1 MRGRRMEMAE
11 RKILEVVPA
20 YGRKY
25 TTTAIAEREFH
36 DGKDFM
42 MVNGGYNGSY
52 MSIRDAARIKND
64 GYAEIHIYTDT
75 RREIRTVHV
84 L

>member
-1 MRGRRMEMAE
+1 MAE
-11 RKILEVVPA
+11 QKVLQVVPA

-25 TTTAIAEREFH
+25 ATTASAERDFH

-42 MVNGGYNGSY
+42 MINGGYNGSY
-52 MSIRDAARIKND
+52 MSIRDAMRIKED
-64 GYAEIHIYTDT
+64 GFKEIHVFTDG
-75 RREIRTVHV
+75 ECSQRTVHV